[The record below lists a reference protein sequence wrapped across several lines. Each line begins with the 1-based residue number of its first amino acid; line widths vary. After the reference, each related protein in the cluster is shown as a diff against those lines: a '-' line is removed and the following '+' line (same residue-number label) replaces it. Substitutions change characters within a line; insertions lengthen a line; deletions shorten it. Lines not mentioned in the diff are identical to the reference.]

1 MVAAWFSG
9 LPRRSVV
16 AMIRLTALTLAAA
29 VLALS
34 ISACGITFGDDGPYT
49 QQNRDVGSFDR
60 LEVHGSSDV
69 IVKSGPGGV
78 LTVKGGR
85 NRVEDLTTRVE
96 AGTLFVETR
105 DSSGIDFSDGG
116 DVTVVVRAPS
126 LAAARVDGSGDLTL
140 TEVRGRQLEVE
151 VNGSGEVRAR
161 GRVAALDAEVDGSG
175 DLDFRDLAAATASL
189 DISGSGNADVDA
201 RRRLD
206 VDLRGS
212 GDVRYSGDPL
222 LSQDV
227 SGSGTVTRG

>member
-1 MVAAWFSG
+1 M
-9 LPRRSVV
+9 L
-16 AMIRLTALTLAAA
+16 RLTALLAAAA

-34 ISACGITFGDDGPYT
+34 ISACGVTFADDGPYT

-60 LEVHGSSDV
+60 IEVHGSPDV
-69 IVKSGPGGV
+69 LVRSGPGGV

-96 AGTLFVETR
+96 AGTLFVEER
-105 DSSGIDFSDGG
+105 DSSGIDFGAG
-116 DVTVVVRAPS
+116 QLTVVVRAPELES
-126 LAAARVDGSGDLTL
+126 VRVDGSGDLTL
-140 TEVRGRQLEVE
+140 TAMRGERLEVE

-175 DLDFRDLAAATASL
+175 DLDFRDLTAGSASL
-189 DISGSGNADVDA
+189 DIAGSGDADVDA
-201 RRRLD
+201 RHCLD

-222 LSQDV
+222 LSQEV
-227 SGSGTVTRG
+227 SGSGSVSRG